1 MKSISRQLNVGVMGS
16 LLVASV
22 ILGQTASWLLDG
34 AMRDYMT
41 NNLRDEAHSL
51 LQAIKRGPN
60 GLLLESSRIDPAYHR
75 PLSGR
80 YFTARINGQQW
91 RSRSLWDEQL
101 APAQDQAAAP
111 KQEQQE
117 LVDGP
122 SQQRLLWLRAD
133 YRRYG
138 QPVTLHVAIDYSPI
152 LQDIRRIS
160 LLMLIVWI
168 GALLLLALLQH
179 LLMRRALRPLD
190 NAKHQVEQLRSGSR
204 TTLDEQVPEELA
216 PLVREINRMLC
227 DTQQLLKRSR
237 TGLGNLSHALKTPL
251 AVLRNLAERET
262 IRRDKSLHTAIS
274 TQLEHMRQ
282 RITRELAHARTAGT
296 LQPEN
301 LFNTDDDVP
310 LLLESLRRI
319 HQHRVTIDSEITLRG
334 AIPWERED
342 ILELLGNLL
351 DNACKWGRER
361 ITLQLQRADDSLVIQ
376 VDDDGTGIAEDKIP
390 QALQRGE
397 RLDDSVVGHGLGLA
411 IVADKVAAYDGTL
424 TFDRS
429 EAGGLAVRITLP
441 WPALSFTDAQ
451 N

>member
-16 LLVASV
+16 LLVASI
-22 ILGQTASWLLDG
+22 ILGQTASWLLDS

-41 NNLRDEAHSL
+41 SNLRDEAHSL
-51 LQAIKRGPN
+51 LQAIRRGPN
-60 GLLLESSRIDPAYHR
+60 GLLLESSRIDPAYDR

-80 YFTARINGQQW
+80 YFTATINGQRW

-101 APAQDQAAAP
+101 APAYDQSVD
-111 KQEQQE
+111 QE

-133 YRRYG
+133 YTRYG
-138 QPVTLHVAIDYSPI
+138 QAVTLHVAIDYSPI

-160 LLMLIVWI
+160 YLMLIIWI

-190 NAKHQVEQLRSGSR
+190 TTRCEIEQLRSGSR
-204 TTLDEQVPEELA
+204 STLSEQVPEELA
-216 PLVREINRMLC
+216 PLVREINRMLR
-227 DTQQLLKRSR
+227 DTQQLLQRSR
-237 TGLGNLSHALKTPL
+237 IGLGNLSHALKTPL
-251 AVLRNLAERET
+251 AVLRNLTERET
-262 IRRDKSLHTAIS
+262 IRRDQSLYDSIS

-282 RITRELAHARTAGT
+282 RITRELAHARTAGS

-301 LFNTDDDVP
+301 LFNADEDLP
-310 LLLESLRRI
+310 LLLESLRRV
-319 HQHRVTIDSEITLRG
+319 HQHRVLIDSDVLLSG
-334 AIPWERED
+334 LIPWERED

-351 DNACKWGRER
+351 DNACKWGRQR
-361 ITLQLQRADDSLVIQ
+361 IELRLARSADSLIIQ
-376 VDDDGTGIAEDKIP
+376 VDDDGPGIDQDKIP
-390 QALQRGE
+390 QALQRGQ

-424 TFDRS
+424 TFEQS
-429 EAGGLAVRITLP
+429 EAGGLSVRITLP
-441 WPALSFTDAQ
+441 WPALASHEAQ

>member
-1 MKSISRQLNVGVMGS
+1 MKSISRQLNASVMGS
-16 LLVASV
+16 LLLASV
-22 ILGQTASWLLDG
+22 ILGQTASWQLDS

-41 NNLRDEAHSL
+41 SNLRDEAHSL

-60 GLLLESSRIDPAYHR
+60 GLLLERSRIDPAYDR

-80 YFTARINGQQW
+80 YFTVRINDQQW

-101 APAQDQAAAP
+101 TPAHDQNLN
-111 KQEQQE
+111 EE

-122 SQQRLLWLRAD
+122 NQQRLLWLRAD
-133 YRRYG
+133 YQRYG
-138 QPVTLHVAIDYSPI
+138 QPVILHVAIDYSPI

-160 LLMLIVWI
+160 LLMLITWI

-190 NAKHQVEQLRSGSR
+190 NARQQIEQLRSGSR
-204 TTLDEQVPEELA
+204 TTLEEQVPAELA
-216 PLVREINRMLC
+216 PLVKEINRMLR

-251 AVLRNLAERET
+251 AVLRNLTERET
-262 IRRDKSLHTAIS
+262 IRTDTALHAAMA

-301 LFNTDDDVP
+301 LFNTDADVP
-310 LLLESLRRI
+310 LLVESLRRV
-319 HQHRVTIDSEITLRG
+319 HQQRVTIGSEISLHG

-351 DNACKWGRER
+351 DNACKWAREHVHLR
-361 ITLQLQRADDSLVIQ
+361 LQRTADSLVIQ
-376 VDDDGTGIAEDKIP
+376 IDDDGPGIDEDKIP

-411 IVADKVAAYDGTL
+411 IVADKVTAYDGTL
-424 TFDRS
+424 SFDRS
-429 EAGGLAVRITLP
+429 EAGGLSVRITLP
-441 WPALSFTDAQ
+441 WPALSFTQVQ

>member
-41 NNLRDEAHSL
+41 SNLRDEARSL
-51 LQAIKRGPN
+51 LHAVKRGPN
-60 GLLLESSRIDPAYHR
+60 GLLLDSSRIDPAYDQ

-80 YFTARINGQQW
+80 YFTAKISDQQW

-101 APAQDQAAAP
+101 APAADQTLN
-111 KQEQQE
+111 QE

-122 SQQRLLWLRAD
+122 NQQRLLWLRAD
-133 YRRYG
+133 YQRYG

-160 LLMLIVWI
+160 YLMLVIWI

-179 LLMRRALRPLD
+179 LLMRRALLPLET
-190 NAKHQVEQLRSGSR
+190 ARHEVEQLRNGSR
-204 TTLDEQVPEELA
+204 TSLNEQVPEEFA
-216 PLVREINRMLC
+216 PLVREINRMLR
-227 DTQQLLKRSR
+227 DTQQLLQRSR

-251 AVLRNLAERET
+251 AVLRNLTERET
-262 IRRDKSLHTAIS
+262 IRRDEPLHASIS

-282 RITRELAHARTAGT
+282 RITRELAFARTAGT

-301 LFNTDDDVP
+301 RFNTDTDVP
-310 LLLESLRRI
+310 LLLQSLRRV
-319 HQHRVTIDSEITLRG
+319 HQYRVTIDSEVSLSG

-351 DNACKWGRER
+351 DNACKWGRQR
-361 ITLQLQRADDSLVIQ
+361 VNLQLQRADDSLVIQ
-376 VDDDGTGIAEDKIP
+376 VDDDGPGIDEQKIP
-390 QALQRGE
+390 QVLQRGE

-411 IVADKVAAYDGTL
+411 IVADKVAAYAGTL

-429 EAGGLAVRITLP
+429 AAGGLSARITLP
-441 WPALSFTDAQ
+441 WPALASHKAQ